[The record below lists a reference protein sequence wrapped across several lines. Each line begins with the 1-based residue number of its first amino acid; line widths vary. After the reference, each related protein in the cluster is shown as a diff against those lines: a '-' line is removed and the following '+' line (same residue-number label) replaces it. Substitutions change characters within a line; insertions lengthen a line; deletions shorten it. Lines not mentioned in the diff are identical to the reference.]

1 MLKLGGEWAV
11 WTSLQSS
18 RYCELSYQLG
28 TFGPSTNKKINL
40 DLRPFRHIWAV
51 HIPESV
57 VPSIHTKVHIIP
69 GIASALIFSL
79 CAILLWRTFRR
90 RAYLLRADQMRPF
103 EVLFCRWSDARIAGL
118 ASHYLQ
124 HHIIYSRALNAGIV
138 RLASYNVHNY
148 RARSAEWLGVASQD
162 HQRQSQYD

>member
-1 MLKLGGEWAV
+1 MIAFKAHLPVFNCFDFRSQDLMLKLGGEWAV

-57 VPSIHTKVHIIP
+57 VPGIYTEVHIIP
-69 GIASALIFSL
+69 GVASALIFSL
-79 CAILLWRTFRR
+79 IAILL
-90 RAYLLRADQMRPF
+90 
-103 EVLFCRWSDARIAGL
+103 
-118 ASHYLQ
+118 
-124 HHIIYSRALNAGIV
+124 
-138 RLASYNVHNY
+138 
-148 RARSAEWLGVASQD
+148 
-162 HQRQSQYD
+162 